1 MSNVF
6 LPLVLLTL
14 LSGTATHAT
23 GQVILYKG
31 AGPTLWTAS
40 QVDSLI
46 LLKNEKVKSLG
57 LRFSRHITKTYT
69 RADTTINE
77 YILQGVSSGVEANRK
92 RYTPFIG
99 QRLPAFALA
108 DLQGK
113 RVNSAALVGKPVVLN
128 LWFTSCAPCRAEM
141 PTLNR
146 IQTEKAATDV
156 VFLALTYEPAQRVR
170 AFLRQQAFT
179 FRHVPDA
186 KQYCAQFTTDY
197 PISIFVDRNG
207 FIQTILEGLPQHY
220 DRVTKQ
226 PTTAVDDAAFYAAL
240 KQIE

>member
-6 LPLVLLTL
+6 LALVLLTL

-23 GQVILYKG
+23 GQVIRYKG
-31 AGPTLWTAS
+31 AGPSLWTAS

-46 LLKNEKVKSLG
+46 QLKNEKVKSLG
-57 LRFSRHITKTYT
+57 LRFSRHVTKTYT

-77 YILQGVSSGVEANRK
+77 YTLQGASSGVEANRQ
-92 RYTPFIG
+92 RYAPFVG
-99 QRLPAFALA
+99 QRLPAFSLL

-113 RVNSAALVGKPVVLN
+113 RVSSAALMGKPVVLN

-146 IQTEKAATDV
+146 IQAEKATTDV
-156 VFLALTYEPAQRVR
+156 VFLALTYESAPQVR
-170 AFLRQQAFT
+170 AFLRRQAFT
-179 FRHVPDA
+179 FRHLPDA

-207 FIQTILEGLPQHY
+207 LIQTILEGLPQRY
-220 DRVTKQ
+220 NQATKQ
-226 PTTAVDDAAFYAAL
+226 PTTAVDDTAFYAAL